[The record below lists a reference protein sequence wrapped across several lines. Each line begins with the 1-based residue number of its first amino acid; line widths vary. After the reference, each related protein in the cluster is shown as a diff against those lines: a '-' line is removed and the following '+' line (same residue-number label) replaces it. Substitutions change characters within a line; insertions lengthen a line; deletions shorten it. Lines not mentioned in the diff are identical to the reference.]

1 MNFTKFF
8 REKFNRKNATPSK
21 VLDSYEGSEDLFIS
35 IRRAYIVAAALSS
48 FFFGMTKLNDK
59 PTIHKFPDNITHDS
73 KENKKYFDNVFG
85 KFVGRMVLQKVHDE
99 SYDGD
104 DYVMNYG
111 MCVFLFVLMQM
122 KDTATETDGN

>member
-1 MNFTKFF
+1 
-8 REKFNRKNATPSK
+8 
-21 VLDSYEGSEDLFIS
+21 
-35 IRRAYIVAAALSS
+35 
-48 FFFGMTKLNDK
+48 MTKLNDK

-111 MCVFLFVLMQM
+111 MCVFLFVLIMQM